1 MMYRDFQGLEL
12 SMLGLGTMR
21 LPVLEGDSSKIDE
34 AAAFAMFDYAIEHG
48 VNYFDTAWGYHGGN
62 SEIVTGK
69 ALKRYDRD
77 SFYIATKFPTYDTSN
92 FGKHEE
98 IFAKQLEKLQM
109 DYVDFYLLQNVCE
122 VNIEQYLQEEKYHT
136 IEYFLEQKKAGK
148 IRHFGFS
155 VHGHWDTFI
164 RFMERFGEH
173 MEFCQIQL
181 NYLDWEFQEARRKV
195 EYCNE
200 HGIPVIVMEPLRG
213 GHLCELS
220 DSQHDLLQSLR
231 PGVTPSEWAFRWV
244 QGVPGVAVVLSGM
257 SNAEQLRENIKT
269 FAEEKPLNG
278 EELAAINQIAHEMAT
293 AKGLPCTA
301 CRYCTSY
308 CPVGLDIPYLIGL
321 YNEHLSRS
329 EGGFIAPMALKALPD
344 DKQPSSCIACN
355 ACHDVCPQ
363 GLAIPEFFD
372 EFARAMGQKS

>member
-1 MMYRDFQGLEL
+1 
-12 SMLGLGTMR
+12 MR
-21 LPVLEGDSSKIDE
+21 LPVLEQDSSKIDE

-48 VNYFDTAWGYHGGN
+48 INYFDTAWGYHGGN
-62 SEIVTGK
+62 SEIVAGK

-77 SFYIATKFPTYDTSN
+77 SFYIATKFPTYDVSN

-109 DYVDFYLLQNVCE
+109 DYVDFYLLHNVCE
-122 VNIEQYLQEEKYHT
+122 INIEQYLQEEKYHT

-148 IRHFGFS
+148 IRHLGFS

-257 SNAEQLRENIKT
+257 SNAEQLRENIET

-355 ACHDVCPQ
+355 ACHNVCPQ

>member
-1 MMYRDFQGLEL
+1 MKRIG
-12 SMLGLGTMR
+12 
-21 LPVLEGDSSKIDE
+21 VLTSGGDTPGMNAAIRAVFKTGVDIDLQV
-34 AAAFAMFDYAIEHG
+34 MGI
-48 VNYFDTAWGYHGGN
+48 YHGYKGLIEGRVGYLAHADVESKMHKGGTILRTAR
-62 SEIVTGK
+62 SEEFKTEGGIEKAISVLRAYEIEGLIVIGGDGSFK
-69 ALKRYDRD
+69 GADALSKR
-77 SFYIATKFPTYDTSN
+77 
-92 FGKHEE
+92 
-98 IFAKQLEKLQM
+98 
-109 DYVDFYLLQNVCE
+109 
-122 VNIEQYLQEEKYHT
+122 
-136 IEYFLEQKKAGK
+136 
-148 IRHFGFS
+148 
-155 VHGHWDTFI
+155 
-164 RFMERFGEH
+164 
-173 MEFCQIQL
+173 
-181 NYLDWEFQEARRKV
+181 
-195 EYCNE
+195 
-200 HGIPVIVMEPLRG
+200 GIPVIVMEPLRG

-257 SNAEQLRENIKT
+257 SNAEQLRENIET

-329 EGGFIAPMALKALPD
+329 EGGFLAPMALKALPD
-344 DKQPSSCIACN
+344 DKQPSSCIAYN